1 VKGKKLQQAF
11 ELIKIPTRAGKPRTR
26 GLTMVLDKGLGLH
39 QAEDLME
46 AAPYID
52 IIKLGWGT
60 SRLFSEKL
68 IHKKVALYKKHNIHV
83 GTGGTFF
90 EIAHSQGV
98 TEQFFKYTRELGF
111 NLIEISNGSISLSP
125 QAKSE
130 AIRLTREMGFM
141 VISEVGKKEPL
152 EDDRLT
158 IEERIAEAQSDL
170 QAGASQVIIEAREGG
185 KSLGIYDDKGSV
197 KEDMAQTLVKAIGV
211 ENIMFEAP
219 EKSQQTYLILHFGT
233 DVNLGNIRTDDVI
246 PLETLRCGIRGD
258 TFGKV

>member
-1 VKGKKLQQAF
+1 VKQAF
-11 ELIKIPTRAGKPRTR
+11 ELIKIPARSEKPRTK
-26 GLTMVLDKGLGLH
+26 GLTMVLDKGLGLN

-60 SRLFSEKL
+60 SRLFSEKV
-68 IHKKVALYKKHNIHV
+68 IRKKVALYKKHNIFV
-83 GTGGTFF
+83 GNGGTFF
-90 EIAHSQGV
+90 EIAHTQGS
-98 TEQFFKYTRELGF
+98 TEQFFNYTRELGF
-111 NLIEISNGSISLSP
+111 NLIEISNGSILLSP
-125 QAKSE
+125 EEKAA
-130 AIRLTREMGFM
+130 AIRLARTMGFM

-152 EDDRLT
+152 EDDKLT
-158 IEERIAEAQSDL
+158 IEERITEAQSDL
-170 QAGASQVIIEAREGG
+170 QAGAAQVIIEAREGG

-197 KEDMAQTLVKAIGV
+197 KEDMAQRLAQAIGV
-211 ENIMFEAP
+211 KNIMFEAP

-246 PLETLRCGIRGD
+246 PLETLRCGLRGD

>member
-1 VKGKKLQQAF
+1 VKQAF
-11 ELIKIPTRAGKPRTR
+11 ELIKIPVRSEKPRTR

-46 AAPYID
+46 TAPYID
-52 IIKLGWGT
+52 IVKLGWGT
-60 SRLFSEKL
+60 SRLFSEKT
-68 IHKKVALYKKHNIHV
+68 IRTKVSLYKKHNIYV

-90 EIAHSQGV
+90 EIAHTQKKA
-98 TEQFFKYTRELGF
+98 EQFFDYCRELGF

-130 AIRLTREMGFM
+130 SISLARTMGFM

-152 EDDRLT
+152 EDDKLT
-158 IEERIAEAQSDL
+158 IEERITEAQSDL
-170 QAGASQVIIEAREGG
+170 HAGASQVIIEAREGG
-185 KSLGIYDDKGSV
+185 KSLGIYDDRGSV
-197 KEDMAQTLVKAIGV
+197 KEDMAQMLVKAIGV

>member
-1 VKGKKLQQAF
+1 VKQAF
-11 ELIKIPTRAGKPRTR
+11 ELITIPARSEKPRTK
-26 GLTMVLDKGLGLH
+26 GLTMVLDKGLGLN

-60 SRLFSEKL
+60 SRLFSEKV
-68 IHKKVALYKKHNIHV
+68 IRKKVALYKKHNIYV
-83 GTGGTFF
+83 GNGGTFF
-90 EIAHSQGV
+90 EIAHTQGS
-98 TEQFFKYTRELGF
+98 TEQFFNYTRELGF
-111 NLIEISNGSISLSP
+111 NLIEISNGSILLSP
-125 QAKSE
+125 EEKAA
-130 AIRLTREMGFM
+130 AIRLARNMGFM

-152 EDDRLT
+152 EDDKLT
-158 IEERIAEAQSDL
+158 IEERITEAQSDL
-170 QAGASQVIIEAREGG
+170 QAGAAQVIIEAREGG

-197 KEDMAQTLVKAIGV
+197 KEDMAQRLAQAIGV
-211 ENIMFEAP
+211 KNIMFEAP

-246 PLETLRCGIRGD
+246 PLETLRCGLRGD

>member
-1 VKGKKLQQAF
+1 VKQAF
-11 ELIKIPTRAGKPRTR
+11 ELITIPARSEKPRTK
-26 GLTMVLDKGLGLH
+26 GLTMVLDKGLGLN

-60 SRLFSEKL
+60 SRLFSEKV
-68 IHKKVALYKKHNIHV
+68 IRKKVALYKKHNIFV
-83 GTGGTFF
+83 GNGGTFF
-90 EIAHSQGV
+90 EIAHTQGS
-98 TEQFFKYTRELGF
+98 TEQFFNYTRELGF
-111 NLIEISNGSISLSP
+111 NLIEISNGSILLSP
-125 QAKSE
+125 EEKAA
-130 AIRLTREMGFM
+130 AIRLARNMGFM

-152 EDDRLT
+152 EDDKLT
-158 IEERIAEAQSDL
+158 IEERITEAQSDL
-170 QAGASQVIIEAREGG
+170 QAGAAQVIIEAREGG

-197 KEDMAQTLVKAIGV
+197 KEDMAQRLAQAIGV
-211 ENIMFEAP
+211 KNIMFEAP

-246 PLETLRCGIRGD
+246 PLETLRCGLRGD

>member
-1 VKGKKLQQAF
+1 
-11 ELIKIPTRAGKPRTR
+11 
-26 GLTMVLDKGLGLH
+26 MVLDKGLGLN

-60 SRLFSEKL
+60 SRLFSEKV
-68 IHKKVALYKKHNIHV
+68 IRTKVALYKKHNIFV

-90 EIAHSQGV
+90 EIAHTQGL
-98 TEQFFKYTRELGF
+98 TEQFFDYCRELGF
-111 NLIEISNGSISLSP
+111 NLMEISNGSILLSP
-125 QAKSE
+125 EEKAA
-130 AIRLTREMGFM
+130 AIRLARNMGFM

-152 EDDRLT
+152 EDDKLT
-158 IEERIAEAQSDL
+158 IEERITEAQSDL
-170 QAGASQVIIEAREGG
+170 QAGAAQVIIEAREGG

-197 KEDMAQTLVKAIGV
+197 KEDMAQRLAQAIGV
-211 ENIMFEAP
+211 KNIMFEAP

-246 PLETLRCGIRGD
+246 PLETLRCGLRGD

>member
-1 VKGKKLQQAF
+1 VKQAY
-11 ELIKIPTRAGKPRTR
+11 ELIKIPARSEKPRTK
-26 GLTMVLDKGLGLH
+26 GLTMVLDKGLGMN

-46 AAPYID
+46 GAPYID

-60 SRLFSEKL
+60 SRLFSEKV
-68 IHKKVALYKKHNIHV
+68 IRTKVNLYKKHNICV

-90 EIAHSQGV
+90 ELAHTQGK
-98 TEQFFKYTRELGF
+98 TEQFFNYCHEIGF

-125 QAKSE
+125 QAKSK
-130 AIRLTREMGFM
+130 AIQLARSMGFM

-152 EDDRLT
+152 EDDKLT
-158 IEERIAEAQSDL
+158 IEERITEAQSDL

-211 ENIMFEAP
+211 EKIMFEAP
-219 EKSQQTYLILHFGT
+219 EKSQQAYLILHFGT